1 VLASASLS
9 LCSLDA
15 LVPGSTSL
23 DALVTEPNSLST
35 PSRSVNHRMYYI
47 IYKYYTASIYVIHTA
62 YINKAYTINTTD
74 VCATAAALDASA
86 TFLASATLFT
96 HFCWACVLPY
106 LEPFGGILEDQRI
119 RALIGEYSDAIIKAN
134 MRETIPSDLT
144 YDVSE

>member
-1 VLASASLS
+1 
-9 LCSLDA
+9 
-15 LVPGSTSL
+15 
-23 DALVTEPNSLST
+23 
-35 PSRSVNHRMYYI
+35 MYYI

-74 VCATAAALDASA
+74 VCAKAAALDASA
-86 TFLASATLFT
+86 AFFMCDI
-96 HFCWACVLPY
+96 CWASVLPF

-144 YDVSE
+144 YDVSG